1 MAKLSLTKSGLQKQ
15 RNELKLY
22 QKLLPSLDLKRM
34 QLTAERNKAQN
45 QLAELERT
53 ILDRKDQIIKELPM
67 LADQEFEL
75 SQLFRVESV
84 AIRQDNVVGVKLPVV
99 GEDDVTF
106 SETRYSLLAK
116 PFWVDQ
122 LVKGLQQMAILDIQ
136 RQVAVRRVRE
146 LEQAVRRITQ
156 RVNLFE
162 KILIPNAKKNIQ
174 RIQIFLGDAERSAV
188 VRSKIA
194 KAINQRKRKAL
205 MEGGGAS

>member
-34 QLTAERNKAQN
+34 QLTAERNKAQQ
-45 QLAELERT
+45 QLADMEQRIAEE
-53 ILDRKDQIIKELPM
+53 KDVIANELPM
-67 LADQEFEL
+67 LADQEFDL
-75 SQLFRVESV
+75 SDLFQVNDV
-84 AIRQDNVVGVKLPVV
+84 TIREENVVGVKLPVV
-99 GEDDVTF
+99 SEDDISFTD
-106 SETRYSLLAK
+106 TTYSMLAK

-122 LVKGLQQMAILDIQ
+122 TVRRLQQMAILDIE
-136 RQVAVRRVRE
+136 RQVAVKRLEE
-146 LEQAVRRITQ
+146 LEYAVRRITQ

-194 KAINQRKRKAL
+194 KAINHKKRKAA
-205 MEGGGAS
+205 MK